1 MENIRQEMP
10 EILDKIRK
18 YRKNKGYSHDY
29 MAIELDISPSTYTK
43 IERNEVKLTVERFL
57 QIAEILD
64 ISPASFLKSSG
75 NNVVIQNNT
84 DFENAYVENLQQLDR
99 ELVITLKEEIIFLR
113 KIISEKL
120 SST

>member
-1 MENIRQEMP
+1 MENTRQEMP